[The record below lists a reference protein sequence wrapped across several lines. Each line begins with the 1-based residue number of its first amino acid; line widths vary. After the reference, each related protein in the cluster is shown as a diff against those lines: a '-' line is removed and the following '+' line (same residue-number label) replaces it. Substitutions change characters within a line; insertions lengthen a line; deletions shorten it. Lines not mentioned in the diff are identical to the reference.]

1 MVIIWCKLLNF
12 FDYIH
17 TLGDFPK
24 SGKALSVLVSFAT
37 KIQRRLVIDAN
48 KKTASGRRTAT
59 IITRRA
65 PLKILLK
72 KNMARIVISNEIEKQ
87 AHK

>member
-1 MVIIWCKLLNF
+1 MLELNR
-12 FDYIH
+12 
-17 TLGDFPK
+17 K
-24 SGKALSVLVSFAT
+24 SKAYSEVVAE
-37 KIQRRLVIDAN
+37 
-48 KKTASGRRTAT
+48 KTASGRRTAT